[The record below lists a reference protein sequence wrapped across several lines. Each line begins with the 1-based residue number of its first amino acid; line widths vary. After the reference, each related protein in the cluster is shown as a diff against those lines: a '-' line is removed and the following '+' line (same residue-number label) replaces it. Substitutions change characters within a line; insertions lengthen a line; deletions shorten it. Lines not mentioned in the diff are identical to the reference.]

1 MIIIN
6 LILVTWTRDNSKKDD
21 AAILFLL
28 LWRSWVY
35 LPSQDTKV
43 TVPVC
48 TYPHSITAVSHTVG
62 KENNPFGKLA
72 EEGWEGL
79 GTTKFLSHT
88 WSERLSWQP
97 KDIKRHS
104 KSSECNNR
112 LWNKLCS
119 TYTAGLRTPEQHET
133 EYSSFSSLFS
143 RQSHPL
149 VLLLCHNNLHTVLWT
164 QGSVSITKTP
174 ADLQLNLNLIEL
186 CIPWNFCPHLTKSH
200 RNLKRLL
207 KFIYFP

>member
-35 LPSQDTKV
+35 LPSQDTKA

-104 KSSECNNR
+104 ESSECNNR

-119 TYTAGLRTPEQHET
+119 TYTAGLRTQ
-133 EYSSFSSLFS
+133 SSTKPNT
-143 RQSHPL
+143 HPSPPYF
-149 VLLLCHNNLHTVLWT
+149 
-164 QGSVSITKTP
+164 Q
-174 ADLQLNLNLIEL
+174 DNLILWFFYCAIIIFTQFSE
-186 CIPWNFCPHLTKSH
+186 PKAQ
-200 RNLKRLL
+200 
-207 KFIYFP
+207 